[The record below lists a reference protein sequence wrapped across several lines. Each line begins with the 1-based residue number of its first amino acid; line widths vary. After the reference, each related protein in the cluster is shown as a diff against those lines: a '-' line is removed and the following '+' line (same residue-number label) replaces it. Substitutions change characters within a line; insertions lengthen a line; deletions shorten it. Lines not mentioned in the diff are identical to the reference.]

1 MNGMDPAKFS
11 ALLASRRST
20 RDFLPKA
27 VPQDVIDAILTD
39 AMTAPSWS
47 NTRPY
52 MVAVATGDVRDRISA
67 ELQRRWAIAGKA
79 LRGSWW
85 DKVMFFLKRDG
96 LPTSD
101 YHVWRPYPKDVQ
113 PRSQKI
119 GRDLYTH
126 IGVARGD
133 KVGRD
138 EQWARNFDMFGAPVA
153 IFVFTHK
160 GLPTYAVSDAGL
172 FMQNLMLSA
181 HARGLGTCAQ
191 GALAVWS
198 DPVRAEFE
206 VPKQYKLLCGIALGY
221 PSKDNVNS
229 FRAER
234 LPIADITIHEKK

>member
-1 MNGMDPAKFS
+1 MDSSEFS
-11 ALLASRRST
+11 SFLAARRST
-20 RDFLPKA
+20 RDFLAKP
-27 VPQDVIDAILTD
+27 VPQDVIDQVLTD

-52 MVAVATGDVRDRISA
+52 MVAVATGDVRDRIA
-67 ELQRRWAIAGKA
+67 GELVRRWDVASKA

-85 DKVMFFLKRDG
+85 DKLVFFLKRDG
-96 LPTSD
+96 LPTSN
-101 YHVWRPYPKDVQ
+101 YRVWRSYPDDLK

-126 IGVARGD
+126 LGVARGD
-133 KVGRD
+133 RVARD

-160 GLPTYAVSDAGL
+160 GLPTYSASDAGL

-198 DPVRAEFE
+198 DPVKAEFD
-206 VPKQYKLLCGIALGY
+206 VPKQYKLLCGIALGF
-221 PSKDNVNS
+221 PSKDTAND

-234 LPIADITIHEKK
+234 LPIADITIKPR

>member
-1 MNGMDPAKFS
+1 MDSSAFS
-11 ALLASRRST
+11 TFLASRRST
-20 RDFLPKA
+20 RDFMPKPVA
-27 VPQDVIDAILTD
+27 QKVIDAILTD

-52 MVAVATGDVRDRISA
+52 MVAVATDEVRDRISA
-67 ELQRRWAIAGKA
+67 ELQRRWAITGRAM
-79 LRGSWW
+79 RGSWW

-101 YHVWRPYPKDVQ
+101 YQVWRPYPKDVQ

-119 GRDLYTH
+119 GRDLYAH

-160 GLPTYAVSDAGL
+160 G
-172 FMQNLMLSA
+172 
-181 HARGLGTCAQ
+181 
-191 GALAVWS
+191 
-198 DPVRAEFE
+198 
-206 VPKQYKLLCGIALGY
+206 
-221 PSKDNVNS
+221 
-229 FRAER
+229 
-234 LPIADITIHEKK
+234 

>member
-1 MNGMDPAKFS
+1 MATMESSAFS
-11 ALLASRRST
+11 TFLASRRST
-20 RDFLPKA
+20 RDFLSKS
-27 VPQDVIDAILTD
+27 VPQKVIDAILTD

-52 MVAVATGDVRDRISA
+52 MVAVATGEVRNRISA
-67 ELQRRWAIAGKA
+67 ELQRRWAIASAA

-85 DKVMFFLKRDG
+85 DKVLFFLKRDG

-101 YHVWRPYPKDVQ
+101 YQVWRPYPADLKS
-113 PRSQKI
+113 RSNKI
-119 GRDLYTH
+119 GRDLYAH
-126 IGVARGD
+126 LGVARGD

-198 DPVRAEFE
+198 DPVRAEFT
-206 VPKQYKLLCGIALGY
+206 VPKQYKLLCGIAMGY
-221 PSKDNVNS
+221 PSNDNVNS

-234 LPIADITIHEKK
+234 LPIANIAINPR

>member
-1 MNGMDPAKFS
+1 MDSASFS
-11 ALLASRRST
+11 TFLAARRST

-52 MVAVATGDVRDRISA
+52 MVAVASGDVRDRISA
-67 ELQRRWAIAGKA
+67 ELQRRWAIASAA

-101 YHVWRPYPKDVQ
+101 YQVWRPYPKDVQ

-126 IGVARGD
+126 LGVARGD

-198 DPVRAEFE
+198 DPVRAEFD

-229 FRAER
+229 FQAER
-234 LPIADITIHEKK
+234 LPIADITVPLAD

>member
-1 MNGMDPAKFS
+1 MDSSAFS
-11 ALLASRRST
+11 TFLASRRST
-20 RDFLPKA
+20 RDFMPKPVA
-27 VPQDVIDAILTD
+27 QKVIDAILTD

-52 MVAVATGDVRDRISA
+52 MVAVATDEVRDRISA
-67 ELQRRWAIAGKA
+67 ELQRRWAITGRAM
-79 LRGSWW
+79 RGSWW

-101 YHVWRPYPKDVQ
+101 YQVWRPYPKDVQ

-119 GRDLYTH
+119 GRDLYAH

-160 GLPTYAVSDAGL
+160 GLPTYSVSDAGL

-191 GALAVWS
+191 GALALWS
-198 DPVRAEFE
+198 DPVRKEFT

-234 LPIADITIHEKK
+234 LPIADITIPLADRN

>member
-1 MNGMDPAKFS
+1 MDPAKFS
-11 ALLASRRST
+11 VLLASRRST
-20 RDFLPKA
+20 RDFLPKV
-27 VPQDVIDAILTD
+27 VPQEVIDAILTD

-52 MVAVATGDVRDRISA
+52 MVAVATGDARDRIST
-67 ELQRRWAIAGKA
+67 ELQRRWAIASAA

-85 DKVMFFLKRDG
+85 DKVLFFLKRDG

-101 YHVWRPYPKDVQ
+101 YQVWRPYPKDVQ

-119 GRDLYTH
+119 GRDLYAH

-160 GLPTYAVSDAGL
+160 GLPTYSVSDAGL
-172 FMQNLMLSA
+172 FMQNLMLA
-181 HARGLGTCAQ
+181 ARARGLHTCPQAAWNSFGSIVLPHI
-191 GALAVWS
+191 GAGEQEMMV
-198 DPVRAEFE
+198 
-206 VPKQYKLLCGIALGY
+206 CGMALGY
-221 PSKDNVNS
+221 ANPDELVNTFYTPRVGVES
-229 FRAER
+229 YTTWLE
-234 LPIADITIHEKK
+234 

>member
-1 MNGMDPAKFS
+1 MESSAFS
-11 ALLASRRST
+11 TFLASRRST
-20 RDFLPKA
+20 RDFLSKS
-27 VPQDVIDAILTD
+27 VPQKVIDAILTD

-52 MVAVATGDVRDRISA
+52 MVAVATGEVRNRIST
-67 ELQRRWAIAGKA
+67 ELQRRWDIASKA

-85 DKVMFFLKRDG
+85 DKVKFFLKRDG

-101 YHVWRPYPKDVQ
+101 YQVWRPYPADLK
-113 PRSQKI
+113 PRSNKI

-126 IGVARGD
+126 LGVARGD

-172 FMQNLMLSA
+172 FMQNLILSA

-198 DPVRAEFE
+198 DPVRAEFT

-221 PSKDNVNS
+221 PSKDKVNG

-234 LPIADITIHEKK
+234 LPIANITIPLAD

>member
-1 MNGMDPAKFS
+1 MDRMDPAEFS
-11 ALLASRRST
+11 SLLASRHST
-20 RDFLPKA
+20 RDFLAKA

-52 MVAVATGDVRDRISA
+52 MVAVATGDARDRIST
-67 ELQRRWAIAGKA
+67 ELQRRWAIASKA

-126 IGVARGD
+126 LGVARGD

-138 EQWARNFDMFGAPVA
+138 AQWARNFDMFGAPVA

-198 DPVRAEFE
+198 DPVRAEFD

-221 PSKDNVNS
+221 PSKDHVNS
-229 FRAER
+229 FTAER
-234 LPIADITIHEKK
+234 LPIADITIAPKA

>member
-1 MNGMDPAKFS
+1 MDSATFS

-52 MVAVATGDVRDRISA
+52 MVAVATGEVRNRISA
-67 ELQRRWAIAGKA
+67 ELQRRWAIASAA

-101 YHVWRPYPKDVQ
+101 YQVWRPYPADLKS
-113 PRSQKI
+113 RSNKI
-119 GRDLYTH
+119 GRDLYAH
-126 IGVARGD
+126 LGVARGD

-172 FMQNLMLSA
+172 FMQNLILSA

-198 DPVRAEFE
+198 DPVRAEFT

-221 PSKDNVNS
+221 PSNDNVNS

-234 LPIADITIHEKK
+234 LPIANIAINPR